1 MDIHLL
7 ATKQYKLLMQLII
20 GLESF
25 FFLSMIVGY
34 IYYTVYSPAW
44 EDSGNYLNI
53 KQTAIFSLFLFSS
66 SFLLIL
72 FEKSM
77 KHKKRGL
84 GILFLMLTI
93 LFGIIFM
100 VGQTLEYYA
109 VFKLELL
116 PSTNIFG
123 SAFFTLTGFH
133 GIHVIIGLITLVI
146 LLFLLL
152 FKSTREKAES
162 AIVPIAMYWHFVD
175 VIWVFVFFVIYL
187 LPLIK

>member
-44 EDSGNYLNI
+44 ENSGNYLNI
-53 KQTAIFSLFLFSS
+53 QQTAIFSLFLFSS

-72 FEKSM
+72 FEKSL
-77 KHKKRGL
+77 KRKKRGL
-84 GILFLMLTI
+84 GIIFLILTI
-93 LFGIIFM
+93 LFGIVFM
-100 VGQTLEYYA
+100 VGQALEYYA

-133 GIHVIIGLITLVI
+133 AIHVIIGLLSLMI
-146 LLFLLL
+146 LLFLLV
-152 FKSTREKAES
+152 FKSTREKAET
-162 AIVPIAMYWHFVD
+162 AIMPIAMYWHFVD

-187 LPLIK
+187 LPIIK